1 MRTKILQF
9 HFHPSCNSGPVT
21 ICGGQKCGSSFG
33 CVNAPRWRPTSIPHK
48 HVNGRERYM
57 AAVCYTCYRPARTG
71 YVRQSIALILA
82 LGAAL
87 CIPVVVCDAGRIPFQ
102 PLDPSARLLTLVAD
116 PLHRSSQELH
126 HQVIT
131 STSSHVYSRW
141 CQRRRIPMQSPR
153 PRSFPKPLRPVTA
166 HHRGAEFSKKFAR
179 LMFRRSASPRTSIS
193 PSVISVF
200 GPSRRYPHR
209 LSYIVEQY
217 PASFGLLPEKL

>member
-1 MRTKILQF
+1 
-9 HFHPSCNSGPVT
+9 
-21 ICGGQKCGSSFG
+21 
-33 CVNAPRWRPTSIPHK
+33 
-48 HVNGRERYM
+48 M

-87 CIPVVVCDAGRIPFQ
+87 CISVVVCTAMQAVYRFN
-102 PLDPSARLLTLVAD
+102 PSALCPLTHTRD

-131 STSSHVYSRW
+131 STSSHVYPRR
-141 CQRRRIPMQSPR
+141 CQQRRTPMHSPR
-153 PRSFPKPLRPVTA
+153 SRSFPKPLRPVTA
-166 HHRGAEFSKKFAR
+166 HHRGAEFSKKLAR
-179 LMFRRSASPRTSIS
+179 LMFRCFASPRTSAS

-209 LSYIVEQY
+209 LSCTAEQY
-217 PASFGLLPEKL
+217 PASFGLFPEKP

>member
-1 MRTKILQF
+1 ML
-9 HFHPSCNSGPVT
+9 
-21 ICGGQKCGSSFG
+21 
-33 CVNAPRWRPTSIPHK
+33 
-48 HVNGRERYM
+48 HVLPAGTYGL
-57 AAVCYTCYRPARTG
+57 RPAVNRSNTRTRCG
-71 YVRQSIALILA
+71 TVYTGGRVHR
-82 LGAAL
+82 
-87 CIPVVVCDAGRIPFQ
+87 DAGRIPFQ
-102 PLDPSARLLTLVAD
+102 PLDPSARLPTLVAD

-131 STSSHVYSRW
+131 STSSHVYPRW
-141 CQRRRIPMQSPR
+141 CHRRRIPTQSPR

-179 LMFRRSASPRTSIS
+179 LMFRRSASPRTSTS